1 MKTKLIIIVL
11 ALFFQKSN
19 AQNSDTNIQGGITSF
34 ISWITNLDEQ
44 VNNIYKTQNKNKLI
58 RQLGYI
64 GSDLDYLALEKAKL
78 AETVIEQHNLGESE
92 ISINLLNEYKES
104 IDNLNRNITKL
115 IVLLNDQYQVEGN
128 EILDKIRHDLNNRKD
143 VELKKIAG
151 MLTDKNEFNEVGIKE
166 SAERARLNVISA
178 RDAVFELRKKL
189 LLE

>member
-34 ISWITNLDEQ
+34 ITWITSLDDQ

-64 GSDLDYLALEKAKL
+64 GSDLDYLASEKAKL

>member
-1 MKTKLIIIVL
+1 MKIKLLVIFLLLI
-11 ALFFQKSN
+11 FQKSN
-19 AQNSDTNIQGGITSF
+19 AQNSEANLQSGITDF

-64 GSDLDYLALEKAKL
+64 GSDLDYLSLEKARL
-78 AETVIEQHNLGESE
+78 AETVIEQHNSGESE

-104 IDNLNRNITKL
+104 IDNLNRNVTKL

-128 EILDKIRHDLNNRKD
+128 EVLDKIRHDLNSRKE
-143 VELKKIAG
+143 VELKEIAK
-151 MLTDKNEFNEVGIKE
+151 MLTDKNKFNEVRIRE
-166 SAERARLNVISA
+166 SAERARLHAINA

-189 LLE
+189 LME

>member
-34 ISWITNLDEQ
+34 ISWITNLDDQ

-78 AETVIEQHNLGESE
+78 AETVIEQFNSGESE
-92 ISINLLNEYKES
+92 ISINLLDEYKES

-143 VELKKIAG
+143 VELKEIAR
-151 MLTDKNEFNEVGIKE
+151 MLSEENEFNEVRIRE
-166 SAERARLNVISA
+166 SAERARLNAISA

-189 LLE
+189 LSE

>member
-1 MKTKLIIIVL
+1 MKTIFLIIFLMLI
-11 ALFFQKSN
+11 FQKSN
-19 AQNSDTNIQGGITSF
+19 AQNSETNIQGGITSF
-34 ISWITNLDEQ
+34 ISWITNLDDQ

-78 AETVIEQHNLGESE
+78 AETVIEQFNSGESE
-92 ISINLLNEYKES
+92 ISINLLDEYKES

-143 VELKKIAG
+143 VELKEIAR
-151 MLTDKNEFNEVGIKE
+151 MLTEENEFNEDRIRE
-166 SAERARLNVISA
+166 SAERARLNAISA

-189 LLE
+189 LSE

>member
-1 MKTKLIIIVL
+1 MLI
-11 ALFFQKSN
+11 FQKSN
-19 AQNSDTNIQGGITSF
+19 AQNSETNIQGGITSF
-34 ISWITNLDEQ
+34 ISWITNLDDQ

-78 AETVIEQHNLGESE
+78 AETVIEQFNSGESE
-92 ISINLLNEYKES
+92 ISINLLDEYKES

-143 VELKKIAG
+143 VELKEIAR
-151 MLTDKNEFNEVGIKE
+151 MLTEENEFNEDRIRE
-166 SAERARLNVISA
+166 SAERARLNAISA

-189 LLE
+189 LSE